1 MKGQRNHS
9 EKPYKKKSKGPAK
22 LLTESATETTQPDLS
37 QDVLVRDIRRMA
49 LAVPAVA
56 LLAGV
61 AAAFIE
67 AQYGLLMAAFIL
79 GWTQLVGL

>member
-1 MKGQRNHS
+1 
-9 EKPYKKKSKGPAK
+9 
-22 LLTESATETTQPDLS
+22 
-37 QDVLVRDIRRMA
+37 MA